1 MATFKFAIKMQA
13 DLTHQNTKSHRGFTL
28 IELLVVIVIVAILFS
43 YTTLAIRSE
52 SPEDIIKKEAQRM
65 ERLVQLALQ
74 EAILRGEEYGI
85 EVSLDGYQFVRMT
98 DNQWQPITGDKIL
111 RLRQLPLDMELEM
124 SLEESDIEITSQAS
138 AIGNYM
144 SKSSDL
150 EEFMSDKTIGDEE
163 GPEGEEQKNT
173 AKPHIYL
180 LSSGEITPEFEIR
193 FSILGVEN
201 SYMVTGEF
209 DGSLKT
215 DISDL

>member
-1 MATFKFAIKMQA
+1 MVTFKFAIKMQA
-13 DLTHQNTKSHRGFTL
+13 DLTHQNTKTHRGFTL

-150 EEFMSDKTIGDEE
+150 EEFMSDKTIGDEDDT
-163 GPEGEEQKNT
+163 EGEEQKNT

-180 LSSGEITPEFEIR
+180 LSSGEITPEFVIR

-201 SYMVTGEF
+201 SYIVTGEF